1 MEPFRALLALIEVI
15 EDVRTAVQIHQVGSS
30 LGLVTHVKVLALR
43 HGLVLVLRPSAGGSR
58 LASLSRV
65 DLASTARDRHRRGVL
80 ARLPIG
86 LLPGSSVVDDVDLIA
101 DHDGSV
107 GIGIAVAVQ
116 VGRAC

>member
-1 MEPFRALLALIEVI
+1 MVLLALHDVIAMEPFRALLALIEVI

-65 DLASTARDRHRRGVL
+65 DFAPAARNRHRCGVL
-80 ARLPIG
+80 T
-86 LLPGSSVVDDVDLIA
+86 
-101 DHDGSV
+101 
-107 GIGIAVAVQ
+107 
-116 VGRAC
+116 